1 MTLFWQRGRHGMRPR
16 TCGGLEANR
25 KAGLPQGGALL
36 TSPVNSAGMSVSID
50 NLGENV
56 TTPAEASQAA
66 ALYRELLAQISARGL
81 NANVSVKLTH
91 MGLDVNQQLA
101 YDNVTALVSQAG
113 SMQPTRSWPRQ

>member
-1 MTLFWQRGRHGMRPR
+1 MDAVVD
-16 TCGGLEANR
+16 C
-25 KAGLPQGGALL
+25 AGQTTRA
-36 TSPVNSAGMSVSID
+36 VNQADMSVSID

-91 MGLDVNQQLA
+91 MGLDVNQLA
-101 YDNVTALVSQAG
+101 NMMQTPSAERGHFQAPRRNVDKMKEKRKRKDARKA
-113 SMQPTRSWPRQ
+113 RKKARKRR